1 MATAKACKACARVRG
16 FACAVRLTTESDLG
30 DVTRIQDPL
39 QAAARCGSRKR
50 SRRRDGHELKVAG
63 SLQQPMNRHARHSA
77 GLHYLSDSKKSH
89 GVRCLGHVGEASA
102 RSVVI
107 AGAIGLERGRMAC
120 DLQTGMTWATSI
132 NPH

>member
-1 MATAKACKACARVRG
+1 MTTASG
-16 FACAVRLTTESDLG
+16 LG
-30 DVTRIQDPL
+30 DIARNQDPP

-50 SRRRDGHELKVAG
+50 SRRRDGNELKVAA
-63 SLQQPMNRHARHSA
+63 SLQPMNRHASQS
-77 GLHYLSDSKKSH
+77 GDLHYLSDAEKSH

-102 RSVVI
+102 RLVAI
-107 AGAIGLERGRMAC
+107 AGTVALERGRMAC